1 MTVQESHGTEWPVVC
16 VLGRVAVYESTAYPD
31 KLWLRHSDGEGGCFD
46 RAEVLAVIER
56 GPVALERYFW
66 ERF

>member
-31 KLWLRHSDGEGGCFD
+31 KLWLRHSDGEGGSF
-46 RAEVLAVIER
+46 
-56 GPVALERYFW
+56 
-66 ERF
+66 